1 MTKFFLYIALIV
13 ISLSSC
19 AKKTQIEKVEKLPGK
34 SVKYLQTKVEENK
47 LNFESLSARFNA
59 RTNFNN
65 EKLSFKGIVKI
76 KADSIIWLSMTK
88 LGGVEIV
95 RLILTQDSIKFIN
108 KWDKEYYMG
117 PIEKLNNIESIELGF
132 SQIQEMLIGAMI
144 DYNPEDKFNSGNDD
158 GTYLL
163 SSRNK
168 AKVKKSL
175 TIIEGDSLMEISKL
189 DEKMQK
195 LLDKNSGEDFVVK
208 NYYLLPDNYYLARQ
222 TISLIELQ
230 QVIDINYSEY
240 AIIDDAYVFALEQ
253 VIRIASNEK
262 SGRVDLSYSSIEFN
276 VDNVYPFK
284 ISSKYEPF
292 KKRK

>member
-13 ISLSSC
+13 LALSSC
-19 AKKTQIEKVEKLPGK
+19 AKKTQIEKAEKLPGK
-34 SVKYLQTKVEENK
+34 SVKFLQAKVDENK
-47 LNFESLSARFNA
+47 LNFETLSARFNA
-59 RTNFNN
+59 RTNFND

-88 LGGVEIV
+88 LGGVEII

-108 KWDKEYYMG
+108 KWDKEYYLG

-132 SQIQEMLIGAMI
+132 SQIQEMLVGAMI
-144 DYNPEDKFNSGNDD
+144 DYDPEEKYNSANDN

-168 AKVKKSL
+168 AKVKKSVSL
-175 TIIEGDSLMEISKL
+175 IEGDSLMELSEL

-195 LLDKNSGEDFVVK
+195 LLEKNSGEDFIVK
-208 NYYLLPDNYYLARQ
+208 NYYLLPDNYFLARQ
-222 TISLIELQ
+222 TITLIELQ
-230 QVIDINYSEY
+230 QVIDINYSDY
-240 AIIDDAYVFALEQ
+240 TIIDAAFVFAMEQ
-253 VIRIASNEK
+253 VIRIASKEK
-262 SGRVDLSYSSIEFN
+262 SGRVDLSYSSVEFN
-276 VDNVYPFK
+276 VENVYPFK

-292 KKRK
+292 KKRN